1 MWKAFLLLMALVALA
16 ACASSQPDPTYN
28 RTPLPDRSYAGEVFQ
43 ASDSEAMSRLD
54 ALPEPA
60 GGMESIQ
67 RQILYPETALY
78 LGLQTRVIVGFV
90 VGADGQTYDVHVVRT
105 VDEEEIISLDKDIRE
120 ALKDLEHHAMR
131 AIWRTEFNPGTID
144 GTPVA
149 VQTSWPITFRLRDQ

>member
-1 MWKAFLLLMALVALA
+1 MRLSLIFLLLIALT
-16 ACASSQPDPTYN
+16 ACTTTQEPATYN
-28 RTPLPDRSYAGEVFQ
+28 RTPLPDRSYAGDVLD

-54 ALPEPA
+54 TLPEPA
-60 GGMESIQ
+60 GGMVSIQ
-67 RQILYPETALY
+67 RQILYPETALS

-105 VDEEEIISLDKDIRE
+105 VDEEEINSLDKDIRE

-131 AIWRTEFNPGTID
+131 AIWRTDFTPGTID